1 MKVRDHCQQHEARPA
16 IGSRRRKSLV
26 VGSAI
31 LQNSR
36 RVFISKVLRAP
47 LMPKIIREMV
57 YIDAGGR
64 LYRGFGRCYPAIVW
78 HQEEAR
84 WTVCELPT
92 PQDWDWG
99 GLVTVREAERC
110 YPGST
115 TAQAPEGVETAAD
128 LSGEELIRFRPELF

>member
-1 MKVRDHCQQHEARPA
+1 
-16 IGSRRRKSLV
+16 
-26 VGSAI
+26 
-31 LQNSR
+31 
-36 RVFISKVLRAP
+36 
-47 LMPKIIREMV
+47 MPKIMREMV

-78 HQEEAR
+78 HQKEAR
-84 WTVCELPT
+84 WTACELPT

-115 TAQAPEGVETAAD
+115 TTQAARG
-128 LSGEELIRFRPELF
+128 S

>member
-1 MKVRDHCQQHEARPA
+1 
-16 IGSRRRKSLV
+16 
-26 VGSAI
+26 
-31 LQNSR
+31 
-36 RVFISKVLRAP
+36 
-47 LMPKIIREMV
+47 MPSVMREMV

-64 LYRGFGRCYPAIVW
+64 LYRGFGRCYPSIVW
-78 HQEEAR
+78 HQEGAR

-99 GLVTVREAERC
+99 DLVTVLEAERC

-128 LSGEELIRFRPELF
+128 LSGEEWIRFRPELFDYYDGPIYRKSPQEEAEDMADVYELASLGRIR

>member
-1 MKVRDHCQQHEARPA
+1 
-16 IGSRRRKSLV
+16 
-26 VGSAI
+26 
-31 LQNSR
+31 
-36 RVFISKVLRAP
+36 
-47 LMPKIIREMV
+47 MPKIIREMV

-128 LSGEELIRFRPELF
+128 LSGEELIRFRPELFDYYDGPTYRKSPQEEAEDMADFYELASLGPYTPTI